1 MDCLFFHLKAAP
13 RSCTKTLC
21 LVWVV
26 VDCPFTPE
34 VSVDCPFIP
43 EGCPE
48 ELYEDAL
55 PGLDGG
61 GLVGEGGLEEGG
73 DDVCQGLRH
82 ILLQG
87 CVRVFPKQA
96 KLKIL
101 LFLKMIKSEVFFRKY
116 VTMNLSTNVFKKTK
130 KYFFP
135 QIF

>member
-1 MDCLFFHLKAAP
+1 MHVPEGCP
-13 RSCTKTLC
+13 EE
-21 LVWVV
+21 LVCKGSGQFIFIQEAS

-73 DDVCQGLRH
+73 DDVC
-82 ILLQG
+82 
-87 CVRVFPKQA
+87 
-96 KLKIL
+96 
-101 LFLKMIKSEVFFRKY
+101 
-116 VTMNLSTNVFKKTK
+116 
-130 KYFFP
+130 
-135 QIF
+135 